1 MYPACSNTALVNT
14 QAEALR
20 ASYTSVQDDI
30 RRFEHAVRE
39 EAVQTMPSCFL
50 ASLAYLLL
58 SFLGG
63 L

>member
-1 MYPACSNTALVNT
+1 MYPACSNTTLVNT

-39 EAVQTMPSCFL
+39 EAV
-50 ASLAYLLL
+50 
-58 SFLGG
+58 
-63 L
+63 